1 MSSQQQHTPLLEDC
15 PYDHEEDCEA
25 EKTQGDFTQKAALV
39 TASVVVYWLSV
50 SLVPVYNKRMFNPHI
65 FPYPITTAAIQL
77 VMVAFVLGVISI
89 LKHYLL
95 DKPVATPSDTLSE
108 EDAEGGGEAA
118 HRESL
123 HCRPE
128 IVYPSWVWGP
138 HLTYKLRVLAPL
150 GILFGLKYGV
160 TNWGLQLVPT
170 PVHVLL
176 QATDIVWTVL
186 AAVIINR
193 ERLGWLELGAC
204 AGAIAGTLLL
214 GIELGASYST
224 NKTRWLVFALAVNL
238 TSPILLGLCIS
249 TLRRA
254 TVLLMLSDNGA
265 STEGARK
272 RRAGLHDMTC
282 VELTCHK
289 LYISAASAA
298 MCSVLLEGFDVL
310 RSRQAAVPV
319 FQALCD
325 NPYVMLQLAPGSVL
339 IMIFQVNLTWL
350 SALTSAT
357 TVGVVGG
364 VKVVPQWIISAMFSL
379 HIDLNPLSLAGATV
393 VMVSA
398 AIWTCA
404 RMREEKRSISV

>member
-77 VMVAFVLGVISI
+77 VMVAFE
-89 LKHYLL
+89 

-254 TVLLMLSDNGA
+254 TV
-265 STEGARK
+265 T
-272 RRAGLHDMTC
+272 
-282 VELTCHK
+282 
-289 LYISAASAA
+289 A

>member
-1 MSSQQQHTPLLEDC
+1 
-15 PYDHEEDCEA
+15 
-25 EKTQGDFTQKAALV
+25 
-39 TASVVVYWLSV
+39 
-50 SLVPVYNKRMFNPHI
+50 
-65 FPYPITTAAIQL
+65 
-77 VMVAFVLGVISI
+77 
-89 LKHYLL
+89 
-95 DKPVATPSDTLSE
+95 
-108 EDAEGGGEAA
+108 
-118 HRESL
+118 
-123 HCRPE
+123 
-128 IVYPSWVWGP
+128 
-138 HLTYKLRVLAPL
+138 
-150 GILFGLKYGV
+150 
-160 TNWGLQLVPT
+160 
-170 PVHVLL
+170 
-176 QATDIVWTVL
+176 
-186 AAVIINR
+186 
-193 ERLGWLELGAC
+193 
-204 AGAIAGTLLL
+204 LL